1 VLVSAPMAPQGGEA
15 DATAR
20 EYLKELCRK
29 YGAGEGM
36 DAYIEELLSLVKPRR
51 AEAGEVLTR
60 EGDAAEGAFLV
71 VWGRLRASVR
81 VGLDDEKRERVVNEA
96 LEGEIIGEAGIF
108 MTGAR
113 RSATLT
119 AAAPTTYLVLGRELF
134 RASATN
140 SAVIATEQHLL
151 RTLVR
156 RIANTDALVTRAW
169 REAAPGGRSA
179 LDGLSMLLGGGA

>member
-1 VLVSAPMAPQGGEA
+1 MSPQGGEA

-20 EYLKELCRK
+20 EYLKALCHK
-29 YGAGEGM
+29 YGAGAGAEGHI
-36 DAYIEELLSLVKPRR
+36 DELLALVKPRR
-51 AEAGEVLTR
+51 AEAGEVVAR

-71 VWGRLRASVR
+71 VEGGLRASVR
-81 VGLDDEKRERVVNEA
+81 AGEQDRVVNEA

-108 MTGAR
+108 MTAAR

-119 AAAPTTYLVLGRELF
+119 AAMPTTYLVLGRELF

-140 SAVIATEQHLL
+140 LAVIATEQHLL

-156 RIANTDALVTRAW
+156 RITNTDALVTRAW

>member
-1 VLVSAPMAPQGGEA
+1 MAPQGGEA

-20 EYLKELCRK
+20 EYLRALCRK
-29 YGAGEGM
+29 YGAGE
-36 DAYIEELLSLVKPRR
+36 DAEGDIEELLALVKPKR
-51 AEAGEVLTR
+51 AEAGEVLAR
-60 EGDAAEGAFLV
+60 EGDVAEGAFLIV
-71 VWGRLRASVR
+71 EGRLRASVR
-81 VGLDDEKRERVVNEA
+81 VGDQERVVNEA

>member
-1 VLVSAPMAPQGGEA
+1 MSPLGGEA

-20 EYLKELCRK
+20 EYLKALCRK
-29 YGAGEGM
+29 YGAGEGAEAHV
-36 DAYIEELLSLVKPRR
+36 DELLALVKPRR
-51 AEAGEVLTR
+51 AAAGEVLAR

-71 VWGRLRASVR
+71 VEGRLRASVR
-81 VGLDDEKRERVVNEA
+81 VGGEQSSTQDRVVNEA

-108 MTGAR
+108 MTGAL

-119 AAAPTTYLVLGRELF
+119 AAMPTTYLVLGRELF

-140 SAVIATEQHLL
+140 LAVIAAEQHLL

-156 RIANTDALVTRAW
+156 RITNTDALVTRAW

>member
-1 VLVSAPMAPQGGEA
+1 MSPQGGEA
-15 DATAR
+15 DATVR
-20 EYLKELCRK
+20 EYLKALCRK
-29 YGAGEGM
+29 YGAGEAT
-36 DAYIEELLSLVKPRR
+36 DSHLDELIALAKPKR
-51 AEAGEVLTR
+51 AEAGEVLMR

-71 VWGRLRASVR
+71 VEGRLRASVR
-81 VGLDDEKRERVVNEA
+81 AGTQDRVVNEA

-119 AAAPTTYLVLGRELF
+119 AATPTTYLVLGRELF
-134 RASATN
+134 RASASN
-140 SAVIATEQHLL
+140 PAVIAAEQHLL

>member
-1 VLVSAPMAPQGGEA
+1 MATQGAAA
-15 DATAR
+15 DATVR
-20 EYLKELCRK
+20 EYLKTLCRK
-29 YGAGEGM
+29 YGTGE
-36 DAYIEELLSLVKPRR
+36 DLDSEIEDLLTLVKPKR
-51 AEAGEVLTR
+51 AEAGEILAR

-71 VWGRLRASVR
+71 VAGRLRASVR
-81 VGLDDEKRERVVNEA
+81 LNNNDEQERTVNEA

-108 MTGAR
+108 ITGAR

-119 AAAPTTYLVLGRELF
+119 AVAPTTYLLLGRELF

-140 SAVIATEQHLL
+140 RAVIATEQHLL

-169 REAAPGGRSA
+169 REATPGGRSA

>member
-1 VLVSAPMAPQGGEA
+1 MSPQGGEA
-15 DATAR
+15 DATVR
-20 EYLKELCRK
+20 EYLKALCRK
-29 YGAGEGM
+29 YGAGEAT
-36 DAYIEELLSLVKPRR
+36 DSHLDELIALAKPKR
-51 AEAGEVLTR
+51 AEAGEVLMR

-71 VWGRLRASVR
+71 VEGRLRASVR
-81 VGLDDEKRERVVNEA
+81 AGTQDRVVNEA

-119 AAAPTTYLVLGRELF
+119 AATPTTYLVLGRELF
-134 RASATN
+134 RASASN
-140 SAVIATEQHLL
+140 PAVIAAEQHLL

-156 RIANTDALVTRAW
+156 RIANTDALITRAW
-169 REAAPGGRSA
+169 REAAPGGSA

>member
-1 VLVSAPMAPQGGEA
+1 MAPQGGEA

-20 EYLKELCRK
+20 EYLRALCRK
-29 YGAGEGM
+29 YGAGE
-36 DAYIEELLSLVKPRR
+36 DAEGDIEELLALVKPKR
-51 AEAGEVLTR
+51 AEAGEVLAR
-60 EGDAAEGAFLV
+60 EGDAAEGAFLIV
-71 VWGRLRASVR
+71 EGRLRASVR
-81 VGLDDEKRERVVNEA
+81 VGDQERVVNEA

>member
-1 VLVSAPMAPQGGEA
+1 MSAKGGAAEA
-15 DATAR
+15 TVR
-20 EYLKELCRK
+20 EYLKALCRK
-29 YGAGEGM
+29 YGASEAGES
-36 DAYIEELLSLVKPRR
+36 DVDELLALAEPKR
-51 AEAGEVLTR
+51 AEAGEVLAR

-71 VWGRLRASVR
+71 VEGRLRASVR
-81 VGLDDEKRERVVNEA
+81 VEGEERVVNEA
-96 LEGEIIGEAGIF
+96 LESEIIGEAGIF

-119 AAAPTTYLVLGRELF
+119 AAVPTTYLVLGRELF
-134 RASATN
+134 RASARN
-140 SAVIATEQHLL
+140 PAVIATEQHLL

>member
-1 VLVSAPMAPQGGEA
+1 MAPQGGEA

-71 VWGRLRASVR
+71 VAGRLRASVQVDKQDR
-81 VGLDDEKRERVVNEA
+81 IVNEA

-140 SAVIATEQHLL
+140 PAVIATEQHLL

-156 RIANTDALVTRAW
+156 RIANTDSLVTRAW

-179 LDGLSMLLGGGA
+179 LDGLSLLLGGGA